1 MTYPQTYRY
10 SKEHEWIDVKGDLGT
25 IGITDYAQG
34 KLGDIV
40 FVELPRVGTTLE
52 AAKSLGT
59 IESVKTASE
68 IYAPVSG
75 EVVEVNGALKDA
87 PETVNSDPHG
97 AGWLVK
103 VRLKNPG
110 EMDALMDGN
119 SYEAFVST
127 SDNED
132 SH

>member
-10 SKEHEWIDVKGDLGT
+10 TREHEWVDVKGNLGT
-25 IGITDYAQG
+25 IGITNYAQE

-75 EVVEVNGALKDA
+75 EVIEVNSDLKDA
-87 PETVNSDPHG
+87 PEKVNSDPHG

-110 EMDALMDGN
+110 EMDALMDGTA
-119 SYEAFVST
+119 YEAFVST
-127 SDNED
+127 SDKED

>member
-52 AAKSLGT
+52 TAKSLGT

-75 EVVEVNGALKDA
+75 EVIEVNGALKDA

-103 VRLKNPG
+103 VRMKNPG
-110 EMDALMDGN
+110 ETDALMDGK

>member
-1 MTYPQTYRY
+1 MTYPPAYRY
-10 SKEHEWIDVKGDLGT
+10 TKEHEWVDVKGELGT
-25 IGITDYAQG
+25 IGITDYAQC

-52 AAKSLGT
+52 AEKPLGVV
-59 IESVKTASE
+59 ESVKTANE

-87 PETVNSDPHG
+87 PEKVNSDPHG
-97 AGWLVK
+97 EGWLVK
-103 VRLKNPG
+103 VRLKAPA
-110 EMDALMDGN
+110 EMTALMDAAA
-119 SYEAFVST
+119 YEAFVSA
-127 SDNED
+127 SEKEA

>member
-1 MTYPQTYRY
+1 MKYPQMYRY
-10 SKEHEWIDVKGDLGT
+10 TKAHEWIDVKGNLGT
-25 IGITDYAQG
+25 IGITDYAQE

-52 AAKSLGT
+52 GGKPLGT

-75 EVVEVNGALKDA
+75 EVVEVNGELKDA
-87 PETVNSDPHG
+87 PEKVNSDPHR

-103 VRLKNPG
+103 VRLKNLG
-110 EMDALMDGN
+110 EMDALMDGVA
-119 SYEAFVST
+119 YEAFVST
-127 SDNED
+127 SDKED

>member
-1 MTYPQTYRY
+1 MTYPPAYRY
-10 SKEHEWIDVKGDLGT
+10 TKEHEWIDVKGDLGT
-25 IGITDYAQG
+25 IGITDYAQC

-52 AAKSLGT
+52 AEKPLGVV
-59 IESVKTASE
+59 ESVKTANE
-68 IYAPVSG
+68 VYAPVSG

-87 PETVNSDPHG
+87 PEKVNSDPHG

-103 VRLKNPG
+103 VRLKTPA
-110 EMDALMDGN
+110 EMDALMDGAA
-119 SYEAFVST
+119 YEAFVSA
-127 SDNED
+127 SDKED